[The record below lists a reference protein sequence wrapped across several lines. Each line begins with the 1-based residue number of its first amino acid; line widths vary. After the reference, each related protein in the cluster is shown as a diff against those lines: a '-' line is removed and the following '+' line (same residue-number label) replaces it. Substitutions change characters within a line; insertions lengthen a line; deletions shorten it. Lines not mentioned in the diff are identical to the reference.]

1 MLIEFPLISS
11 FIGSLRQYYEGRLTE
26 LEEERELTV
35 QQAVEAAVSLK
46 LRKLQTRFEK
56 GERESRDLQ
65 EVHSHLLSDF
75 LINIESSSIKQVN
88 MSDLVVNILF
98 PSWATFVICWLL
110 TSFLCSL
117 GFQCFFTF
125 VTIFHIFIC
134 ICI

>member
-46 LRKLQTRFEK
+46 LRKLQARFEK

-65 EVHSHLLSDF
+65 EVQLHLLSDF
-75 LINIESSSIKQVN
+75 LMNIGSSVIKRVN
-88 MSDLVVNILF
+88 MSVMVVYFLF
-98 PSWATFVICWLL
+98 ASWDTFYLHGLYVG
-110 TSFLCSL
+110 CSL
-117 GFQCFFTF
+117 
-125 VTIFHIFIC
+125 H
-134 ICI
+134 